1 MKDIN
6 DELRS
11 YLVFILLQNIPDLK
25 FNDIS
30 ITMLIFDFKH
40 INFLDT
46 NEIFKKDKWLHI
58 ISFFMND
65 YSTVDFMIWMIIP
78 IKTRHANI
86 FQNLKPWQKQNISLL
101 KGWPRYWNK
110 AFLSICAFKTDRRM
124 CSESRSGWMFTLPSL
139 I

>member
-46 NEIFKKDKWLHI
+46 NEIFKKDK
-58 ISFFMND
+58 
-65 YSTVDFMIWMIIP
+65 
-78 IKTRHANI
+78 
-86 FQNLKPWQKQNISLL
+86 
-101 KGWPRYWNK
+101 
-110 AFLSICAFKTDRRM
+110 
-124 CSESRSGWMFTLPSL
+124 
-139 I
+139 